1 MRETHPAAY
10 CDFHVL
16 SACGPVREENQDAG
30 VAWREETGRLALVV
44 ADGMGGH
51 AAGREAA
58 EIVVASCLDVIRA
71 RRSEPWDDILRKAVE
86 AAQAAVHA
94 AKQRGSRSAMGA
106 TAVLAVVD
114 GDPANPSL
122 HAAHVGDSR
131 LYLYR
136 DGSIRRLTDD
146 HSLVAQMVRD
156 GLLEEEEAFGHPD
169 ANVIHRAIGQQ
180 GAIEPEIREPVALQD
195 GDVVLA
201 CSDGL
206 HGAVPDR
213 GIADVIA
220 GSADSKSICRNLLAA
235 ALAAGSADNVTIAC
249 ARIAMS
255 GPRRRLTQVG
265 A

>member
-1 MRETHPAAY
+1 MRETRPAAG
-10 CDFHVL
+10 CDVHLL
-16 SACGPVREENQDAG
+16 SVCGPVREENQDAG
-30 VAWREETGRLALVV
+30 VAWQGEAGRLALVV

-58 EIVVASCLDVIRA
+58 EIVVGSCLDVIRA
-71 RRSEPWDDILRKAVE
+71 RSSEPWDDILMKAVE
-86 AAQAAVHA
+86 TAQAVVLA
-94 AKQRGSRSAMGA
+94 AANRGSLSSMGA
-106 TAVLAVVD
+106 TVVLAVVD
-114 GDPANPSL
+114 GDSANPAL

-136 DGSIRRLTDD
+136 DGSLRRLTDD

-156 GLLEEEEAFGHPD
+156 GLLYEEEAFGHPD
-169 ANVIHRAIGQQ
+169 ANVIQRAIGQQ
-180 GAIEPEIREPVALQD
+180 GPIEPEIQEPVALHN

-213 GIADVIA
+213 EIAEIIGRSPDA
-220 GSADSKSICRNLLAA
+220 ESICGNLLAA
-235 ALAAGSADNVTIAC
+235 ALAGGSADNVTIGC
-249 ARIAMS
+249 ARIS
-255 GPRRRLTQVG
+255 VSVLRRRQTRVG

>member
-1 MRETHPAAY
+1 MREIR

-30 VAWREETGRLALVV
+30 AAWQGETDGLALVI

-58 EIVVASCLDVIRA
+58 EIVVGSCLDVIRA
-71 RRSEPWDDILRKAVE
+71 RGSEPWEDILGKAVE
-86 AAQAAVHA
+86 AAQAAVRA
-94 AKQRGSRSAMGA
+94 AAQRGSRSTMGA

-114 GDPANPSL
+114 GDSGKPSL

-136 DGSIRRLTDD
+136 DGTLRRLTDD
-146 HSLVAQMVRD
+146 HSLVGQMVRD

-169 ANVIHRAIGQQ
+169 ANVIQRAIGQQ
-180 GAIEPEIREPVALQD
+180 GAIEPEIREPVALYD

-206 HGAVPDR
+206 HGAVPDG
-213 GIADVIA
+213 GIADIIGASVDA
-220 GSADSKSICRNLLAA
+220 ESTCRNLLAA
-235 ALAAGSADNVTIAC
+235 ALEAGSADNVTIAC
-249 ARIAMS
+249 ARLAMS
-255 GPRRRLTQVG
+255 GPAAG
-265 A
+265 